1 MGFTGYNIHMNKY
14 LKELVIQIAKF
25 GIVGVIAFVID
36 YGLFLLFTYVL
47 SINYLVASGLSFT
60 IATFFNFAAS
70 MRFVFA
76 GKEGQTRTQQFVI
89 FFVLSLLGLGLNQ
102 LILWMCVDLLSWF
115 AWLGKL
121 IATVI
126 VMVFNFVTRKILLED
141 RKPRIDE

>member
-1 MGFTGYNIHMNKY
+1 MNKY